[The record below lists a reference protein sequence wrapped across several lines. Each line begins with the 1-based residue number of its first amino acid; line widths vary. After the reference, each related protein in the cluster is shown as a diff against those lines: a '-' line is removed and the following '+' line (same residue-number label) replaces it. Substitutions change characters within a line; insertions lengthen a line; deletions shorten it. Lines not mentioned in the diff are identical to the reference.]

1 MTRKQK
7 QLLDFIGNYAIT
19 HDGVCP
25 SYEEMKRALNLRSK
39 SGVHRLVLALE
50 EAGHLARRPHRARAI
65 ELVAVENRP
74 DLHHAFRQ
82 LKADLL
88 PHLIKGINFQNP
100 TQVNQVSAA
109 FGAFEMLISS
119 DDQIKIGQPDP
130 VLQLAAS

>member
-1 MTRKQK
+1 MTPKQK

-25 SYEEMKRALNLRSK
+25 SYEEMKRAMGLKSK
-39 SGVHRLVLALE
+39 SGIHRLVVALE
-50 EAGHLARRPHRARAI
+50 ERGHISRHAFRARAI
-65 ELVAVENRP
+65 DLVAVDNRP

-109 FGAFEMLISS
+109 FGAFELLISS
-119 DDQIKIGQPDP
+119 DEKPALTQTDP
-130 VLQLAAS
+130 MLQLAAS